1 MDRESG
7 QGDGLAGKGPWRQN
21 WHLKVVLW
29 PPCIHCDVVCTH
41 RNEGISVKKYKG
53 REVIDEARTCSCV
66 WKSAIDWGDGFKA
79 AVTLQPIAGGTNM
92 ACTIFQPVSLLLPS
106 WTVSSLSFP
115 SPWCWVIYRIS
126 LVSEWTITT
135 RFLLFS
141 IHSHT
146 NFIVCWRRSRKLAPA
161 GGFEIKEME

>member
-1 MDRESG
+1 MQAECGLWQPSYSG
-7 QGDGLAGKGPWRQN
+7 GGSRKITWAQK
-21 WHLKVVLW
+21 LK
-29 PPCIHCDVVCTH
+29 PCLGHTARLHIL
-41 RNEGISVKKYKG
+41 RKKEKKYKG
-53 REVIDEARTCSCV
+53 REVIDEAWTCSCV
-66 WKSAIDWGDGFKA
+66 WKSAMDWGDGFKA

-92 ACTIFQPVSLLLPS
+92 ACIIFQPVSLLLPS
-106 WTVSSLSFP
+106 WTVSSLSFL

-146 NFIVCWRRSRKLAPA
+146 NFIVCWRRSRILAPA